1 MAEKRYYWLKLKA
14 DFYDDDG
21 PADFLMSQKDGANYV
36 VLYQMLCLKTIN
48 TNGRLENQIGDY
60 LIRYDLDKIQR
71 IGKYFTADTV
81 RNALNLFKA
90 LGLVYEENDGTI
102 VIANYGDLVGSETKW
117 KEIKAAQRAKNLPKL
132 KECKRLNQE
141 MIRLP
146 SGKTQYVDEKRYG
159 GNGMLAFDMAGGKCE
174 VCGGTENLCIH
185 HGNGYSNDIKD
196 LYVLC
201 ETCHSREHNGGIP
214 GGLVHNWIREIEEN
228 PSESKVQNGGHDSGQ
243 VGGHDGGQG
252 GGQVHLRD
260 RDRDL
265 EIDTREIDTRDIEKE
280 ITVPKG
286 TVCRTKDVRLVINE
300 WNKTDFKHIE
310 RISPDTKRG
319 EMVRKRIVDYGVAK
333 VVEAVQ
339 RANQSQ
345 FLKGFNSKG
354 WTADFDWFIKPSN
367 FQKVLEGNYDN
378 RGVEDGQRSEDGRGK
393 VRGYHGDAGK
403 GTEDFDI
410 HIDVGGDS

>member
-1 MAEKRYYWLKLKA
+1 MAEKRYYWLKLKD
-14 DFYDDDG
+14 DFFKSIRIKKLRKIAG
-21 PADFLMSQKDGANYV
+21 
-36 VLYQMLCLKTIN
+36 
-48 TNGRLENQIGDY
+48 GDTY
-60 LIRYDLDKIQR
+60 LIIYLKMQLVAMKNDGYLEWKGVEDSFVDELALELDEDAENVKVTLAYLISC
-71 IGKYFTADTV
+71 
-81 RNALNLFKA
+81 
-90 LGLVYEENDGTI
+90 GLVETSDNINFFVPYSVES
-102 VIANYGDLVGSETKW
+102 VGSESSSAQRVREFRDRKRIAEGKKAGEKVLPCNIDVTQVKQKDVTCNTE
-117 KEIKAAQRAKNLPKL
+117 KEIE
-132 KECKRLNQE
+132 KE
-141 MIRLP
+141 I
-146 SGKTQYVDEKRYG
+146 
-159 GNGMLAFDMAGGKCE
+159 
-174 VCGGTENLCIH
+174 
-185 HGNGYSNDIKD
+185 
-196 LYVLC
+196 
-201 ETCHSREHNGGIP
+201 
-214 GGLVHNWIREIEEN
+214 
-228 PSESKVQNGGHDSGQ
+228 
-243 VGGHDGGQG
+243 
-252 GGQVHLRD
+252 
-260 RDRDL
+260 
-265 EIDTREIDTRDIEKE
+265 DIEKE